1 LLAPYLKKHQVAQIA
16 DSAYNYV
23 SVGMMEVVNQGTG
36 KIAQIPG
43 IEVCGKTGTA
53 QNERMING
61 KRVKLQNHSLFVAF
75 APRINP
81 KIAVA
86 VCIENSGYGATW
98 AGPIASLMIEQYL
111 KDSISVKR
119 MPLVKKMQ
127 NAKIIPNY
135 TYIID
140 SIEKQQA
147 IERDRL
153 KRLPKDSLA
162 LINFKKDSIRHIDDS
177 IKAAYYYKRYFGLKS
192 KSIN

>member
-1 LLAPYLKKHQVAQIA
+1 
-16 DSAYNYV
+16 
-23 SVGMMEVVNQGTG
+23 MMEVVNQGTG
-36 KIAQIPG
+36 KIAQIPD

-53 QNERMING
+53 QNERNING

-111 KDSISVKR
+111 RDTISAKR
-119 MPLVKKMQ
+119 MPLVKKMKD
-127 NAKIIPNY
+127 AKIIPNY

-140 SIEKQQA
+140 SIEKQEA
-147 IERDRL
+147 RNRELL
-153 KRLPKDSLA
+153 KKMPKDSLA
-162 LINFKKDSIRHIDDS
+162 RLNFKKDSITRSQDS
-177 IKAAYYYKRYFGLKS
+177 IKAVYFYQKHYGLKP
-192 KSIN
+192 KNK